1 MIYKRVLT
9 YSSEPIFEST
19 YKQRFYSI
27 LYGKLLHSRTKAER
41 YSGKERIMNVNPS
54 NNEAGTGKAGV
65 CLKGNL
71 STPYLDKNCNGINV
85 VIPFDD
91 AVYLPMLLK
100 ELKFSGKGPEIE
112 IVELL
117 PDEELFDIRAMLAT
131 IDKMKKESQTTLK
144 KKNRKTGGEGSEG
157 AA

>member
-1 MIYKRVLT
+1 MIYKRVLA
-9 YSSEPIFEST
+9 YSSGSISEGT
-19 YKQRFYSI
+19 YKQRFYSA

-41 YSGKERIMNVNPS
+41 YSGKERTMNVNPS
-54 NNEAGTGKAGV
+54 NNEVGTGKAGV

-71 STPYLDKNCNGINV
+71 STPYLDKNCNGINI

-100 ELKFSGKGPEIE
+100 ELKFSGNGPEIE

-131 IDKMKKESQTTLK
+131 IDKMKKDAKAMLK